1 LLAGFTVLA
10 IIGVTYV
17 MQFQDTVTDDALYT
31 TVTPDR
37 GDVVQAVATSGSVQ
51 ALITVEVGSQ
61 LSGQLQEIF
70 VDFNDVVKEGDLIAL
85 IDQQTFK
92 TRVAQSEADLQ
103 VAESNVDMRK
113 ASIERTRA
121 NLKQARLEY
130 ERQKP
135 LSESGTVSESAFDVT
150 VAKHEALMAELD
162 MENAQLKNAFAS
174 VEQRKAGLLSATIDL
189 DRTQIRAPIDGV
201 VIERSVDVGQT
212 VAASLSA
219 PVLFQI
225 AQDLRDIQ
233 IEADVDEADI
243 GNVEQG
249 NAVSFTVDAY
259 PDRVFDG
266 GVGQVRLAPKSEQNV
281 ITYTVIIT
289 AKNSDRKLL
298 PGMTATV
305 EIVTGEANNVMR
317 IANDAFR
324 FRPAVEEEPAQAGGG
339 VRIPGSGGGGGGG
352 GFGMGGGGATPGGQ
366 TNARGGEMGG
376 GSGIDAEVM
385 ASVGVDEDTVQAIT
399 AEMNAQIA
407 VLRSELSGGGDVD
420 GLREKFTQVRN
431 SILERYLTPSQLDQV
446 AIKTPAREGGGGRG
460 QVTTVYLLNV
470 EGEVEERSISIG
482 VSDDRFT
489 EVRRGLSEND
499 QVITRMRR
507 TSSG

>member
-1 LLAGFTVLA
+1 
-10 IIGVTYV
+10 
-17 MQFQDTVTDDALYT
+17 
-31 TVTPDR
+31 
-37 GDVVQAVATSGSVQ
+37 
-51 ALITVEVGSQ
+51 
-61 LSGQLQEIF
+61 
-70 VDFNDVVKEGDLIAL
+70 
-85 IDQQTFK
+85 
-92 TRVAQSEADLQ
+92 
-103 VAESNVDMRK
+103 MRK
-113 ASIERTRA
+113 ASIERTKA

-135 LSESGTVSESAFDVT
+135 LADSGTVSESAFDAT

-259 PDRVFDG
+259 PDRVFNGD
-266 GVGQVRLAPKSEQNV
+266 VGQVRLAPKSEQNV

-324 FRPAVEEEPAQAGGG
+324 YRPVVEEEQAQGGAGFG
-339 VRIPGSGGGGGGG
+339 RIPGGGGGGGG
-352 GFGMGGGGATPGGQ
+352 GFGMGGGGTPSGGQ
-366 TNARGGEMGG
+366 TNARAGGMGG
-376 GSGIDAEVM
+376 GNGIDTEAL
-385 ASVGVDEDTVQAIT
+385 ASVGVDQQTIEAINT
-399 AEMNAQIA
+399 EVTGQIA
-407 VLRSELSGGGDVD
+407 QLRNEFLSGGDVE
-420 GLREKFTQVRN
+420 GLQAKLRETRANV
-431 SILERYLTPSQLDQV
+431 LARYLTPSQVEQV
-446 AIKTPAREGGGGRG
+446 DIQTSPRGGGNRG
-460 QVTTVYLLNV
+460 QVATVYVLNDDGVV
-470 EGEVEERSISIG
+470 EPRRITIG

-489 EVRRGLSEND
+489 EVRRGLDETD
-499 QVITRMRR
+499 RVITRMRR
-507 TSSG
+507 TSGS